1 MLRSLAAQ
9 GALRI
14 APTDETRR
22 RLKSSWPGLGPPIH
36 VLAADK
42 DVDARDK
49 PRDKP
54 AHDGGNCDSTSS
66 EMLYPLDSGSA
77 MLSSERISASMPN
90 FAAIAAATSISA
102 AANA

>member
-22 RLKSSWPGLGPPIH
+22 RLKSSWPGLGPAIH

-42 DVDARDK
+42 DVDA
-49 PRDKP
+49 RDKP